1 MLRFPK
7 SQATRCCSTSPAR
20 KAVPRSPIIARLV
33 MAPAV
38 VASKAI
44 PISTTT
50 IGCGVASSKTSS
62 GPFATASTV
71 ANGPLDVFELATP
84 QPIVVVEIGI
94 AFAATTAGAMTRRA
108 IIGERGT
115 ALRTGEIEQLRIFH
129 DVRNRRISKLVHHRP
144 AHQLEFI

>member
-1 MLRFPK
+1 
-7 SQATRCCSTSPAR
+7 
-20 KAVPRSPIIARLV
+20 

-38 VASKAI
+38 VAAKAI

-62 GPFATASTV
+62 GPFATVLAV

-115 ALRTGEIEQLRIFH
+115 ALRAGEVEQQRVTCDFGKRSIG
-129 DVRNRRISKLVHHRP
+129 KLVHHRP
-144 AHQLEFI
+144 TQQLELVHICLLYTSPSPRDG